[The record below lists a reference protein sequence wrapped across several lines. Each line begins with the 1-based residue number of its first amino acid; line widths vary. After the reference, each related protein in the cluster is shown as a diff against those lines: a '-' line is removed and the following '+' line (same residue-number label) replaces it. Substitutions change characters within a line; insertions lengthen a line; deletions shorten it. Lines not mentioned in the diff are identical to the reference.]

1 MTDSTQTDPTSLK
14 VPHKTRNVFRKYAGA
29 LKLLASESFYLSK
42 TYAPIDVFY
51 SLFSKLNQRRVLPV
65 RYQAQC
71 KAFATTKSKLTLSND
86 WFSGNIPYWLSVI
99 DEYGLRSG
107 DIKALEIGS
116 WEGLSSYFILSEMP
130 NAHLTCVDT
139 WEGSDEH
146 KDRTAA
152 SAIVLSKIEQTFD
165 YNLSIFS
172 SRLTKF
178 KGTSFSFFS
187 KNDVR
192 CYYDFIYV
200 DGSHHCDDVLL
211 DAIKSFEMLKVGGI
225 MVFDD
230 YFWRYY
236 PRAIDN
242 PAAAINL
249 FLRAK
254 KDQYKVV
261 RFYYQIIIVKT
272 SDRYSEQ

>member
-71 KAFATTKSKLTLSND
+71 RAFTKTKSKLTLSND

-139 WEGSDEH
+139 WEPPDEY
-146 KDRTAA
+146 KDWG
-152 SAIVLSKIEQTFD
+152 VSKVVSSKVEQTFD
-165 YNLSIFS
+165 DNLSIFS

-187 KNDVR
+187 KNDAR
-192 CYYDFIYV
+192 CYYDFIYL
-200 DGSHHCDDVLL
+200 DGSHRCDDVLL

-230 YFWRYY
+230 YFWRRY
-236 PRAIDN
+236 PGELDN
-242 PAAAINL
+242 PATAIHL

-254 KDQYKVV
+254 KDQYKIV
-261 RFYYQIIIVKT
+261 RLYHQIIIVKT